1 MISNVNFI
9 INNEDL
15 NAFNEVFEALSNKG
29 FNLRTS
35 LLANGSKISA
45 RASLIRS
52 DAQIFVLS
60 KLSLSDFDF
69 YEVLDEFYEVNKKYN
84 KKIFF
89 YYNGKLD
96 DIFDSVYDDDSLS
109 DDIIIK
115 ADDFKESL
123 SSINAVNNE
132 LSLLALLGY
141 EEKNNAT
148 HDIKEDDTTNNEIE
162 CVSNETQEESIV
174 DTNSSEIDNNSNEAK
189 EESTVDA
196 NNSEIECESNE
207 TQEESIV
214 DTNSSEIEC
223 ESNETQEEPTVDAN
237 SSEIECE
244 YNETQEESIVDA
256 NNSEIECESNETQEE
271 AIDNQEEVINNSQVE
286 EKTVILPLEE
296 TPQVKTIFNAGVEKY
311 SEAIYE
317 EAFHLFDSIYNYPF
331 ASYYLGYL
339 YSEGLG
345 VEKDEAK
352 AFEAYLFAVN
362 NGVNDALTVL
372 ADCYYYGLGTNKNDE
387 LAIKYY
393 KEAADLGDEDSLL
406 RLGNCYYYSD
416 NFRDYKKA
424 YDIYNTLKDKN

>member
-141 EEKNNAT
+141 EENNNVT
-148 HDIKEDDTTNNEIE
+148 FDIKEDDTINN
-162 CVSNETQEESIV
+162 
-174 DTNSSEIDNNSNEAK
+174 
-189 EESTVDA
+189 
-196 NNSEIECESNE
+196 
-207 TQEESIV
+207 
-214 DTNSSEIEC
+214 EIEC
-223 ESNETQEEPTVDAN
+223 ESNETQEEPTVDANSSEIDNNSNEAKEAKEEPTIDAN

-256 NNSEIECESNETQEE
+256 NNSEIKCESNETQEETTVDANSSEIDNNSNEANETQEEPTVDANSSEIECESNETQEE
-271 AIDNQEEVINNSQVE
+271 VINNQEEVMNNSQVE

-317 EAFHLFDSIYNYPF
+317 EAFHLFDIF
-331 ASYYLGYL
+331 
-339 YSEGLG
+339 
-345 VEKDEAK
+345 
-352 AFEAYLFAVN
+352 
-362 NGVNDALTVL
+362 
-372 ADCYYYGLGTNKNDE
+372 
-387 LAIKYY
+387 
-393 KEAADLGDEDSLL
+393 
-406 RLGNCYYYSD
+406 
-416 NFRDYKKA
+416 YKKL
-424 YDIYNTLKDKN
+424 YNFYNRTKVG

>member
-162 CVSNETQEESIV
+162 CESNETQEESIV

-189 EESTVDA
+189 E
-196 NNSEIECESNE
+196 
-207 TQEESIV
+207 
-214 DTNSSEIEC
+214 
-223 ESNETQEEPTVDAN
+223 
-237 SSEIECE
+237 
-244 YNETQEESIVDA
+244 
-256 NNSEIECESNETQEE
+256 
-271 AIDNQEEVINNSQVE
+271 
-286 EKTVILPLEE
+286 
-296 TPQVKTIFNAGVEKY
+296 
-311 SEAIYE
+311 
-317 EAFHLFDSIYNYPF
+317 
-331 ASYYLGYL
+331 
-339 YSEGLG
+339 
-345 VEKDEAK
+345 
-352 AFEAYLFAVN
+352 
-362 NGVNDALTVL
+362 
-372 ADCYYYGLGTNKNDE
+372 
-387 LAIKYY
+387 
-393 KEAADLGDEDSLL
+393 
-406 RLGNCYYYSD
+406 
-416 NFRDYKKA
+416 
-424 YDIYNTLKDKN
+424 